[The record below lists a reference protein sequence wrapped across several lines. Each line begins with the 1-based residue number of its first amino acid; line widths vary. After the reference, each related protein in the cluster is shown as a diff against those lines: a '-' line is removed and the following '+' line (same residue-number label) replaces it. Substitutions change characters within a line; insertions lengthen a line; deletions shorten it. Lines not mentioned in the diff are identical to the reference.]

1 MRHHDKTFRVD
12 RFQGTTGW
20 PEVFVG
26 CTFGGSTSHAD
37 TPNQFFSVT
46 STVHF
51 YNSDIANRLSAL
63 PQRVSEYQR
72 EFEQLHVKNKSQ
84 KTDLMFSMLHESF

>member
-1 MRHHDKTFRVD
+1 MNQYLVQVRATSSMKNDRTFTFHLILWQTRKQFPCVIMTKTFRVD

-26 CTFGGSTSHAD
+26 CIFDGSTRHAD

-51 YNSDIANRLSAL
+51 
-63 PQRVSEYQR
+63 
-72 EFEQLHVKNKSQ
+72 
-84 KTDLMFSMLHESF
+84 